1 MNRFQSIIVKIA
13 ERFGLQLQIK
23 PLAVDDYSLPP
34 AIGRDENGNVVD
46 ISLTPMV
53 SRKLATIAMQDSDI
67 TIEGESAR
75 ARYMQQFLDYYLGDR
90 MDVAAEVALGTGDCI
105 IKPYT
110 DGIRLGVDIIKNSD
124 FVVCESIGNDI
135 LSCIMRVGEIKETH
149 GPTYERMEIQ
159 MVRRSETEDGR
170 GVDALII
177 HNLAFRNGKEIPL
190 TEVPAWAGIQPEEI
204 IPNVSKPLFGR
215 YKSPAVNRADVNGP
229 GGVKITYGL
238 DGAMEQAM
246 EAYNRFNREY
256 ASGEKLTFISKT
268 LLDKDGKGNPIYP
281 DGKKNMFMLMKGVG
295 DKNNLLQEH
304 TPDIRSADLE
314 KGIEV
319 NLRMLELFMGVSP
332 GILTRPATSYATAT
346 EMRAALNDTYALI
359 TRFRRQLEKGTNDL
373 LDAVEAVANRNDL
386 SPIGPW
392 TVQYDWSSA
401 YIEQMNEHF
410 SQLMLAE
417 GIGAVDKAEVRA
429 WLLDEDYETAKDR
442 VEQIAEESGAE
453 YIEEANLN
461 EGQRFGD

>member
-1 MNRFQSIIVKIA
+1 MNLFQSIIVKIA

-23 PLAVDDYSLPP
+23 LDTTDDYSMVPDDV
-34 AIGRDENGNVVD
+34 GD
-46 ISLTPMV
+46 ISLTPVV
-53 SRKLATIAMQDSDI
+53 SRKLATISMQDSDI

-75 ARYMQQFLDYYLGDR
+75 ARFMQDFLDYYLGDR

-105 IKPYT
+105 VKPYT
-110 DGIRLGVDIIKNSD
+110 DGTRLGVDIIKNSD

-135 LSCIMRVGEIKETH
+135 LSCIMKVGEFKENQ
-149 GPTYERMEIQ
+149 GPTYERLEIQ
-159 MVRRSETEDGR
+159 MVRQSETVDGKP
-170 GVDALII
+170 VDVLII
-177 HNLAFRNGKEIPL
+177 RNLAFRNGKEIPL
-190 TEVPAWAGIQPEEI
+190 TEVPTWAGIRAEEI
-204 IPNVSKPLFGR
+204 IPNVHKPLFGR
-215 YKSPAVNRADVNGP
+215 YKSPAVNRADVNGV
-229 GGVKITYGL
+229 GGVKITCGL
-238 DGAMEQAM
+238 DGVMSQAV

-256 ASGEKLTFISKT
+256 ASGEKMVFLDKS
-268 LLDKDGKGNPIYP
+268 LLDRDEKGNVRFPE
-281 DGKKNMFMLMKGVG
+281 GKQKMFMLMKSIG
-295 DKNNLLQEH
+295 DKGANGLIQEH

-314 KGIEV
+314 KGLEV
-319 NLRMLELFMGVSP
+319 NFRMMELLMGVSP
-332 GILTRPATSYATAT
+332 GILTRPATAYATAT

-373 LDAVEAVANRNDL
+373 LTAVDAIASRNEL

-392 TVQYDWSSA
+392 SVQYDWSSA

-410 SQLMLAE
+410 TQLTMAE

-429 WLLDEDYETAKDR
+429 WLMDEDYETAKDR

>member
-1 MNRFQSIIVKIA
+1 MNLFQSIIVKIA

-23 PLAVDDYSLPP
+23 LDTTDDYSMVPDDV
-34 AIGRDENGNVVD
+34 GD
-46 ISLTPMV
+46 ISLTPVV
-53 SRKLATIAMQDSDI
+53 SRKLATLSLQDSDI

-75 ARYMQQFLDYYLGDR
+75 ARFMQDFLDYYLGDR

-105 IKPYT
+105 VKPYT
-110 DGIRLGVDIIKNSD
+110 DGTRLGVDIIKNSD

-135 LSCIMRVGEIKETH
+135 LSCIMKVGEFKENQ
-149 GPTYERMEIQ
+149 GPTYERLEIQ
-159 MVRRSETEDGR
+159 MVRQSETVDGKP
-170 GVDALII
+170 VDVLII
-177 HNLAFRNGKEIPL
+177 RNLAFRNGNEIPL
-190 TEVPAWAGIQPEEI
+190 TEVPAWAGIRAEEI
-204 IPNVSKPLFGR
+204 IPNVHKPLFGR
-215 YKSPAVNRADVNGP
+215 YKSPAVNRADVNGV
-229 GGVKITYGL
+229 GGVKITCGL
-238 DGAMEQAM
+238 DGVMSQAV

-256 ASGEKLTFISKT
+256 ASGEKMVFLDKS
-268 LLDKDGKGNPIYP
+268 LLDRDEKGNVRFPE
-281 DGKKNMFMLMKGVG
+281 GKQKMFMLMKSIG
-295 DKNNLLQEH
+295 DKGANGLIQEH

-314 KGIEV
+314 KGLEV
-319 NLRMLELFMGVSP
+319 NFRMMELLMGVSP
-332 GILTRPATSYATAT
+332 GILTRPATAYATAT

-373 LDAVEAVANRNDL
+373 LTAVDAIASRNEL

-392 TVQYDWSSA
+392 SVQYDWSSA

-410 SQLMLAE
+410 TQLTMAE

-429 WLLDEDYETAKDR
+429 WLMDEDYETAKER

>member
-1 MNRFQSIIVKIA
+1 MTLFQNIIMKLA

-23 PLAVDDYSLPP
+23 PPAVDDYALPP
-34 AIGRDENGNVVD
+34 AIGRDENGNVTNV
-46 ISLTPMV
+46 SLTPVV

-67 TIEGESAR
+67 TIEGDSAR
-75 ARYMQQFLDYYLGDR
+75 ARYMQKFLDYYLGDR

-110 DGIRLGVDIIKNSD
+110 DGVRLGVDIIKNSD

-135 LSCIMRVGEIKETH
+135 LSCIMKVGEIKENQ
-149 GPTYERMEIQ
+149 GPTYERLEIQ
-159 MVRRSETEDGR
+159 MIRQSETEDGR

-177 HNLAFRNGKEIPL
+177 RNLAFRNGKEIPL
-190 TEVPAWAGIQPEEI
+190 TEVPAWAGISPEEV

-215 YKSPAVNRADVNGP
+215 YKSPAVNRADVNGVS
-229 GGVKITYGL
+229 GVKITYGL
-238 DGAMEQAM
+238 DVAMEQAM

-256 ASGEKLTFISKT
+256 ASGEKMVFLHKT
-268 LLDKDGKGNPIYP
+268 LLDRDDKGNVTFPE
-281 DGKKNMFMLMKGVG
+281 GKRKMFMLMKQVG
-295 DKNNLLQEH
+295 DKNANSLIQEY

-314 KGIEV
+314 NGVEV
-319 NLRMLELFMGVSP
+319 NFRMLELFMGVSP

-373 LDAVEAVANRNDL
+373 LDAVDAIANRNNL
-386 SPIGPW
+386 APIGPW
-392 TVQYDWSSA
+392 KVQYDWSSA

-410 SQLMLAE
+410 TQLTMAE

-429 WLLDEDYETAKDR
+429 WLLDEDYETAKAR
-442 VEQIAEESGAE
+442 VEEIAAESGEE
-453 YIEEANLN
+453 YLEEA
-461 EGQRFGD
+461 EGPPT

>member
-1 MNRFQSIIVKIA
+1 MNLFQNIIVKIA
-13 ERFGLQLQIK
+13 ERFGLKLQIK

-53 SRKLATIAMQDSDI
+53 SRKLATIAMQDSNI

-135 LSCIMRVGEIKETH
+135 LSCIMKAGEIKESQ
-149 GPTYERMEIQ
+149 GPAYERLEIQ
-159 MVRRSETEDGR
+159 MVRQAEREDGKI
-170 GVDALII
+170 VDALII

-295 DKNNLLQEH
+295 NKDDLLQEH

-314 KGIEV
+314 KSIEV

-373 LDAVEAVANRNDL
+373 LDAVEAIANRNEL
-386 SPIGPW
+386 APVAPAGSW
-392 TVQYDWSSA
+392 TVQYNWSSA

-410 SQLMLAE
+410 SQLTIAE

-429 WLLDEDYETAKDR
+429 WLMDEDYETAKAR

-453 YIEEANLN
+453 YIAEAA
-461 EGQRFGD
+461 EPPA